1 MRNPEPSLTSLKT
14 RTLEE
19 EIKAWDNDGTLQS
32 LYEVFIEI
40 RRQESTDIALAH
52 LPTECEDDS

>member
-1 MRNPEPSLTSLKT
+1 MQNPEPSLTSLKN

-32 LYEVFIEI
+32 LHEAIIEI
-40 RRQESTDIALAH
+40 KRREKIEEWRLKTGRK
-52 LPTECEDDS
+52 E

>member
-1 MRNPEPSLTSLKT
+1 MNKQEQSLTSLKN

-32 LYEVFIEI
+32 LHEAIIEI
-40 RRQESTDIALAH
+40 KRREKIEEWRLKTGK
-52 LPTECEDDS
+52 TE